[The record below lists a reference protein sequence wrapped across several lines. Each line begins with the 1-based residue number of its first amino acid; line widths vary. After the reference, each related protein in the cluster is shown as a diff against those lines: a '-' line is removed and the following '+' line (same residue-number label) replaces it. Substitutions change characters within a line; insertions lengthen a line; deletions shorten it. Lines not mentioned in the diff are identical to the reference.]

1 MLSTFE
7 IKSTL
12 NEIYAITEVNQSYT
26 NNTDNLIELKCSFPI
41 REGVH
46 LSRFTVFIGDKII
59 ISKITDK
66 DKAEQKYSN
75 SFSSGYIPV
84 YSSQVNHT
92 QEVKIGYLKPKDTV
106 ILATEYIQMISSSDM
121 SYEYSLVK
129 AYPSI
134 ITIDGKFI
142 QGIPL
147 KGIIILKTH
156 SKITRLITKNEK
168 DCYSIESKFNNDYR
182 EANITFEYK
191 GSNDNSKD
199 YPYLS
204 ILFRT
209 ETINIPTLYAQYDKE
224 KHETSYALHYIYSSN
239 KMKEIPV
246 LSSPD
251 CDNTINYYRKYQD
264 HIINDNP
271 ALFIFLI
278 DQSASM
284 VDKPNEY
291 LKRSLIYF
299 IHSLPVGSYY
309 QIIGFGSSFKKYND
323 APLSYTPNNI
333 TNTFYQV
340 SKLKADLG
348 CSEILPPLK
357 SIYSAHYEEH
367 YLAKHII
374 LLTDGDLD
382 DKRECLRLIQENENE
397 FRVHAIGIGKNYK
410 KETIMQIGKVGNG
423 SYSFV
428 DNLGDINSSVI
439 DTVNLCLR
447 NYLYKVN
454 FDIRDSYIRYPLE
467 KNNVYQDDVVIFS
480 YIKRGDINKGK
491 IGIKMNAYIPK
502 EGKKEERKIII
513 DKPVILEEGNI
524 LGKIIIGNFIKRIT
538 DEIIITGLSKEYQVL
553 SKYTALYGEIKA
565 EHSIENIDDI
575 NIVEL
580 GNTINQNIQPS
591 TIPKIP
597 APIPP
602 VIKSAPTPPKPIPAV
617 PSSALPVCPGFIP
630 SLQVPKVPS
639 YIPPL
644 NVNAQIN
651 KDLQKNNKYITD
663 YDLLILEQD
672 CIEGYWKNSECI
684 QSLFTQSDIKEIYE
698 KISKHLVNDS
708 NKDNILI
715 TFIVLFYLIEKSK
728 EKEKES
734 RLIINKAKLYLEKNN
749 YSYNKLRQLI

>member
-1 MLSTFE
+1 M
-7 IKSTL
+7 
-12 NEIYAITEVNQSYT
+12 
-26 NNTDNLIELKCSFPI
+26 
-41 REGVH
+41 
-46 LSRFTVFIGDKII
+46 
-59 ISKITDK
+59 
-66 DKAEQKYSN
+66 
-75 SFSSGYIPV
+75 
-84 YSSQVNHT
+84 
-92 QEVKIGYLKPKDTV
+92 
-106 ILATEYIQMISSSDM
+106 
-121 SYEYSLVK
+121 
-129 AYPSI
+129 
-134 ITIDGKFI
+134 
-142 QGIPL
+142 
-147 KGIIILKTH
+147 
-156 SKITRLITKNEK
+156 
-168 DCYSIESKFNNDYR
+168 
-182 EANITFEYK
+182 
-191 GSNDNSKD
+191 
-199 YPYLS
+199 
-204 ILFRT
+204 
-209 ETINIPTLYAQYDKE
+209 
-224 KHETSYALHYIYSSN
+224 
-239 KMKEIPV
+239 
-246 LSSPD
+246 
-251 CDNTINYYRKYQD
+251 
-264 HIINDNP
+264 
-271 ALFIFLI
+271 
-278 DQSASM
+278 
-284 VDKPNEY
+284 
-291 LKRSLIYF
+291 
-299 IHSLPVGSYY
+299 
-309 QIIGFGSSFKKYND
+309 
-323 APLSYTPNNI
+323 
-333 TNTFYQV
+333 
-340 SKLKADLG
+340 
-348 CSEILPPLK
+348 
-357 SIYSAHYEEH
+357 
-367 YLAKHII
+367 
-374 LLTDGDLD
+374 
-382 DKRECLRLIQENENE
+382 
-397 FRVHAIGIGKNYK
+397 
-410 KETIMQIGKVGNG
+410 
-423 SYSFV
+423 
-428 DNLGDINSSVI
+428 
-439 DTVNLCLR
+439 
-447 NYLYKVN
+447 
-454 FDIRDSYIRYPLE
+454 
-467 KNNVYQDDVVIFS
+467 YQDDVVIFS

-591 TIPKIP
+591 TIPKI
-597 APIPP
+597 P

>member
-7 IKSTL
+7 IKATL
-12 NEIYAITEVNQSYT
+12 NEIYAITEVNQSYS
-26 NNTDNLIELKCSFPI
+26 NNTDNPIELKCSFPI

-75 SFSSGYIPV
+75 SLSSGYIPV

-92 QEVKIGYLKPKDTV
+92 QEIKIGYLKPKETV
-106 ILATEYIQMISSSDM
+106 IIATEYIQMISSSDM

-134 ITIDGKFI
+134 ITIDGQFI
-142 QGIPL
+142 KAIPL
-147 KGIIILKTH
+147 KGIITLKTH
-156 SKITRLITKNEK
+156 SKITRLISKNENE
-168 DCYSIESKFNNDYR
+168 CYSIESKFNNDYR
-182 EANITFEYK
+182 EANMTFEYK
-191 GSNDNSKD
+191 GNYDNSKD
-199 YPYLS
+199 YPYLY

-209 ETINIPTLYAQYDKE
+209 EKINIPTLYAQYDKE
-224 KHETSYALHYIYSSN
+224 KHETSYALHYMYSSN
-239 KMKEIPV
+239 KVKELPV

-251 CDNTINYYRKYQD
+251 CDNSINYYGKYQD
-264 HIINDNP
+264 DIINDNP
-271 ALFIFLI
+271 AMFIFLI
-278 DQSASM
+278 DQSAS
-284 VDKPNEY
+284 VVGKPIDL

-299 IHSLPVGSYY
+299 LHSLPVGSYY
-309 QIIGFGSSFKKYND
+309 QIIGFGSSFKKYSD

-367 YLAKHII
+367 NLAKHII

-382 DKRECLRLIQENENE
+382 DKRGCLQLIQENENE
-397 FRVHAIGIGKNYK
+397 FRVHAIGIGKDYK

-428 DNLGDINSSVI
+428 DNLDDINASVI

-447 NYLYKVN
+447 HYLYKVK
-454 FDIRDSYIRYPLE
+454 FDVKDSYIRYPIE

-480 YIKRGDINKGK
+480 FIKRGDINKGK
-491 IGIKMNAYIPK
+491 IWVKMNAYLPK
-502 EGKKEERKIII
+502 EGKREERKIII

-524 LGKIIIGNFIKRIT
+524 LGKIIIGNFIKTIK
-538 DEIIITGLSKEYQVL
+538 DEIVITGLSKEYQVL
-553 SKYTALYGEIKA
+553 SKYTALYGEIKV
-565 EHSIENIDDI
+565 EHSIEDEI

-580 GNTINQNIQPS
+580 GNTINQNKQPS
-591 TIPKIP
+591 SIPQIP

-602 VIKSAPTPPKPIPAV
+602 VIKSVPTPSKPIPAV
-617 PSSALPVCPGFIP
+617 PSTSLPPCPGFIP
-630 SLQVPKVPS
+630 PLRGPQVPIF
-639 YIPPL
+639 IPPPS
-644 NVNAQIN
+644 VNSQMN
-651 KDLQKNNKYITD
+651 KELKKSNEYITD

-672 CIEGYWKNSECI
+672 CIEGYWKNSEI
-684 QSLFTQSDIKEIYE
+684 VQSLFTQNDIKEIYE
-698 KISKHLVNDS
+698 KISKHLANDS

-715 TFIVLFYLIEKSK
+715 TVIVLFYLLEKNK
-728 EKEKES
+728 EKIKES
-734 RLIINKAKLYLEKNN
+734 RLIINKAKQYLEKNN
-749 YSYNKLRQLI
+749 YSYNNLRLLI